1 MIQWRTNNMQLSND
15 TKDVLK
21 NFSTINQNL
30 LVKTGNVINTMSAMK
45 NIVARATIPDTFDN
59 EFAIYDLNEF
69 LSALSLFKNPT
80 LDFGEQ
86 SVKLKEEGGG
96 SSLKYFFSDPS
107 VVTTPKTEITMPSVD
122 VEFVFTQDTFN
133 QIQKASAVLGVPDVV
148 LKGTANGDI
157 VLNVTDRKNDTSNG
171 FETKVGENSPND
183 FTYFFK
189 VENLKLLAGNYKVE
203 VSSKGISR
211 FVNTTKPIEYF
222 IALEAS

>member
-1 MIQWRTNNMQLSND
+1 MNLSND
-15 TKDVLK
+15 TRDVLK

-30 LVKTGNVINTMSAMK
+30 LVKNGNVINTMSAMK
-45 NIVARATIPDTFDN
+45 NIVAKATIPDTFNN

-80 LDFGEQ
+80 LDFGDKA
-86 SVKLKEEGGG
+86 VKLKEEGGG
-96 SSLKYFFSDPS
+96 SSVNYFFSDPS

-148 LKGTANGDI
+148 LSGTAGGDI
-157 VLNVTDRKNDTSNG
+157 NLTVTDRKNDTSND
-171 FETKVGENSPND
+171 FAIKVGDNAPSD

-189 VENLKLLAGNYKVE
+189 VENLKLLSGDYKVE
-203 VSSKGISR
+203 VSSKGISH
-211 FVNTTKPIEYF
+211 FANVNKSIEYF
-222 IALEAS
+222 IALEAA